1 MIFQTLDSK
10 NECVGYYANGKL
22 YYDEEPSS
30 LSKTWAFAPYLDDSV
45 TYASL
50 YTKGKKL
57 GESCPEHLKEDYD
70 RSSQKLKSYFRS
82 FQLAKIDL
90 NSICFFDLVPQ
101 RFLLEYYDIRNKITN
116 YVFENYHKPDNYDFL
131 VELSK
136 ISHDIKFRK
145 LNVDYSKF
153 SSFSN
158 SEKTKAFYKKLRKT
172 VPYIDYNIFGT
183 VTGRLTVSRGSFPIL
198 TFPKSYRKVLK
209 PNNDRFLEF
218 DFNAA
223 ELRTLLALSG
233 TAQPKE
239 DIHEWIV
246 KNVFN
251 NSITREESKTK
262 TFAWL
267 YNPEAENAKLERLFN
282 KNKLVDKY
290 WKGGQITTPFGRVME
305 CDRKHALN
313 YLIQSTTSDMFLY
326 QMIEVSRLLKDRS
339 SYISFCMHDSLV
351 IDFCKEDK
359 EVVSTIH
366 SIFSKTKFGD
376 YKTNISVGRDYG
388 SMIKMNF

>member
-1 MIFQTLDSK
+1 LIFQTLDSK
-10 NECVGYYANGKL
+10 NECVGYYTDGKL
-22 YYDEEPSS
+22 HFDEEPSS
-30 LSKTWAFAPYLDDSV
+30 LSKTWAYAPYLDDSV
-45 TYASL
+45 AYASL

-57 GESCPEHLKEDYD
+57 GESCPEHLKEDYI

-82 FQLAKIDL
+82 FQMAKIDL

-116 YVFENYHKPDNYDFL
+116 HVFENYDEPSNYDFL
-131 VELSK
+131 VELTK
-136 ISHDIKFRK
+136 ISYDIKFRK

-158 SEKTKAFYKKLRKT
+158 SEKTKAFHKKLRKT

-183 VTGRLTVSRGSFPIL
+183 VTGRLTVSRDSFPIL

-209 PNNDRFLEF
+209 PNNDRFVEF

-223 ELRTLLALSG
+223 ELRTLLSLSG
-233 TAQPKE
+233 NKQPKE

-267 YNPEAENAKLERLFN
+267 YNPEAENTRLERLFN

-290 WKGGQITTPFGRVME
+290 WKDGQVTTPFGRIMK

-313 YLIQSTTSDMFLY
+313 YLIQSTTSDMFLC
-326 QMIEVSRLLKDRS
+326 QMIEVNKLLKNKK

-351 IDFCKEDK
+351 IDFGVEDRDLI
-359 EVVSTIH
+359 SDLH
-366 SIFSKTKFGD
+366 NLFSQTKLGL
-376 YKTNISVGRDYG
+376 YKTNISLGRDYG
-388 SMIKMNF
+388 TMRKMDL